1 MTKQKH
7 RASCVRS
14 LLLGILAWLCLNVA
28 NARTSLP
35 PRTKPPP
42 SVEPTPKSVVRQD
55 DSLTRA
61 PAKDLLLRA
70 DGERKGQAL
79 AHFVEGAAFEESG
92 EMDKAL
98 EAYRKVLNVD
108 PGNADLACRVAG
120 LLTRDDEFPK
130 AIDILK
136 DAIKANPQSSQA
148 YLQLAFIYAKYLKKN
163 DQAIE
168 YANRG
173 IALDPTNIEAYQRL
187 YEIQVTAGD

>member
-1 MTKQKH
+1 F
-7 RASCVRS
+7 
-14 LLLGILAWLCLNVA
+14 LNVA
-28 NARTSLP
+28 TATRSLRP
-35 PRTKPPP
+35 PAKPPP

-79 AHFVEGAAFEESG
+79 THFVEGAAFEESG

-108 PGNADLACRVAG
+108 PGNADLACRVAA
-120 LLTRDDEFPK
+120 LLTRDDEFPE

-136 DAIKANPQSSQA
+136 DA
-148 YLQLAFIYAKYLKKN
+148 
-163 DQAIE
+163 
-168 YANRG
+168 
-173 IALDPTNIEAYQRL
+173 
-187 YEIQVTAGD
+187 